1 MSGHETPM
9 SPDLMHT
16 PDATKE
22 VSLETTNQTL
32 KKVKFWCV
40 DKGALPPMTPVNPN
54 LGGGHE
60 KNGSLFTCQI
70 IFLSF

>member
-1 MSGHETPM
+1 MSGHETPV

-32 KKVKFWCV
+32 INVKFWCV
-40 DKGALPPMTPVNPN
+40 NEGVLPPMTPINPY
-54 LGGGHE
+54 LGGRV
-60 KNGSLFTCQI
+60 
-70 IFLSF
+70 